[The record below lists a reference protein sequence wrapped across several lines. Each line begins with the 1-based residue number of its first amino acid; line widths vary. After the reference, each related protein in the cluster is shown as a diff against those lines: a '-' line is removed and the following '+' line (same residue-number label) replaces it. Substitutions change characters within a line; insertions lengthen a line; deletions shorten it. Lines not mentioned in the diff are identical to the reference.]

1 MRLTLDGQRLYDYI
15 VADLEKSDVELN
27 IPVIDR
33 VMTYKE
39 YLNIEHVYLSLTQRQ
54 VVSIKRAMDK
64 LVKELSREMMV
75 FAIYEHFLSI
85 PPGMDRMFIKI
96 IDDLFIPLRDNRGEV
111 TDSAQ
116 AIGFHT
122 LSDSL
127 AEAAYMLEVHNLDR
141 WAIVEFDFLNVTCV
155 LTVGRNLKDHLFE
168 VKYGRGRWKG
178 EQFFPD
184 GSSDADDT
192 DPNELEND
200 LLQTVRGLT
209 VKNDKSKH
217 RQRAATI
224 RHNARRARRRR

>member
-15 VADLEKSDVELN
+15 VNDLEKSDVQ
-27 IPVIDR
+27 IVVPVIDR

-39 YLNIEHVYLSLTQRQ
+39 SQNLEHIYLNLTQRQ
-54 VVSIKRAMDK
+54 VVAAKRALDK
-64 LVKELSREMMV
+64 MLKELGREMMV

-85 PPGMDRMFIKI
+85 PRGMDRMFIKM
-96 IDDLFIPLRDNRGEV
+96 IDDLFVPTRDNRGDV
-111 TDSAQ
+111 VDTAQ
-116 AIGFHT
+116 GIGFHT

-127 AEAAYMLEVHNLDR
+127 AEAAYMIEVHNLDR
-141 WAIVEFDFLNVTCV
+141 WAIVDFDFLNVTCI

-168 VKYGRGRWKG
+168 VKYGKGRWQG

-184 GSSDADDT
+184 GTSDADNT

-200 LLQTVRGLT
+200 LLSTVRGLT
-209 VKNDKSKH
+209 TKNDNSKR

-224 RHNARRARRRR
+224 RQNMRRSRRRR